1 MLLRYGPRVDL
12 QTRLLER
19 DAELLFFALTP
30 PRATTPPA
38 RIQEIADAT
47 AARLRPLELDA
58 LVLYDIDEESDRNP
72 EERPFPFLPTI
83 DPGDYLER
91 HLRKFHAPV
100 VVYRSVGKYDD
111 SELKTWL
118 CAQDARQTLTVFVG
132 ASSRETP
139 VKTTL
144 VRAQAMRTEVRPDLL
159 LGGVAIPERHTRN
172 GEEHVRLLTKQ
183 SAGCSFFV
191 TQVVYDANAAKNL
204 VSDYYYECTRR
215 PDVPP
220 APIIF
225 TLSVCGSVKTM
236 RFLNWL
242 GVDLPRWLENELVHA
257 EDTLQ
262 ASLDYALATAT
273 DLIAYCR
280 GLGIPFGFNVESV
293 SIRRDEI
300 DASIELAADLRK
312 LLRRAGTTTRHV
324 DRVHH
329 TR

>member
-1 MLLRYGPRVDL
+1 MDLRTHILGRSG
-12 QTRLLER
+12 
-19 DAELLFFALTP
+19 ELLFFAVTP

-47 AARLRPLELDA
+47 AARLQPLEIDG

-83 DPGDYLER
+83 DPADYLAQ
-91 HLRKFHAPV
+91 HLRDVPAPV
-100 VVYRSVGKYDD
+100 IVYRSVGKYDRPAL
-111 SELKTWL
+111 EAWL
-118 CAQDARQTLTVFVG
+118 RAQDARRTSTVFVG

-144 VRAQAMRTEVRPDLL
+144 VDAQAMRAEIRPELL

-172 GEEHVRLLTKQ
+172 GQEHARLLAKQ
-183 SAGCSFFV
+183 AAGCSFFV

-204 VSDYYYECTRR
+204 VSDYYYECAAR
-215 PDVPP
+215 PGVSP
-220 APIIF
+220 AHVVF

-257 EDTLQ
+257 DDTLQ
-262 ASLDYALATAT
+262 ASLDHALAIAT

-293 SIRRDEI
+293 SNRRDEI
-300 DASIELAADLRK
+300 DASVALAADLK
-312 LLRRAGTTTRHV
+312 TLLRRPEGHDSTR
-324 DRVHH
+324 
-329 TR
+329 